1 MCLHAQTTFQ
11 RGNNSSLE
19 PGAANG
25 NLDLAGLKA
34 EDRTLVHQVQMKLH
48 LYPSIIMCAKLP

>member
-11 RGNNSSLE
+11 RGNNSRLE

-34 EDRTLVHQVQMKLH
+34 EDRTLVHQVQMKLSCICT
-48 LYPSIIMCAKLP
+48 LA